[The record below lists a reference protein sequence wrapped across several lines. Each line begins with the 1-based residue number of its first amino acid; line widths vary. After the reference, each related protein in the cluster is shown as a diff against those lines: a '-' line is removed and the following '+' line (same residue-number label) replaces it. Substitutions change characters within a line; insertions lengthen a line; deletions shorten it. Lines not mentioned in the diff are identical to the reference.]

1 MKHYY
6 KSIEDLKKSEDY
18 QELKKGLNT
27 MWFPLA
33 TIYSNTVEECPE
45 SYDFNR
51 AILRKCRE
59 FNIPNQISKEL
70 IQFYDNGLDDM
81 EIKAQLIVISDF
93 LESIY
98 KINIFKLFMN
108 VRKTADNQYDEVLSP
123 FLERRTQWVIQT
135 YRELS
140 EETGGSK

>member
-18 QELKKGLNT
+18 KELKKGLNT

-45 SYDFNR
+45 SYNFSR
-51 AILRKCRE
+51 AILRKCKE
-59 FNIPNQISKEL
+59 FKIPNQISKEL
-70 IQFYDNGLDDM
+70 LKFYDIDFDDI
-81 EIKAQLIVISDF
+81 ENKAKLLAISDF

-98 KINIFKLFMN
+98 TINIYKLFEK
-108 VRKTADNQYDEVLSP
+108 VREINDNQYDEVLSP
-123 FLERRTQWVIQT
+123 FLERRTQWVTQT